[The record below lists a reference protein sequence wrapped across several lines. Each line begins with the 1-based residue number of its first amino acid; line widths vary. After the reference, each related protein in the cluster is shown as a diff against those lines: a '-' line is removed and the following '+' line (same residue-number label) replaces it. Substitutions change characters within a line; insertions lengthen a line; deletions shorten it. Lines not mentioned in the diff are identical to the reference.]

1 MKKLIKNINFE
12 YLYLKYAKT
21 FLAMF
26 LLAIVMN
33 GLLVFMNYEY
43 VSSTYND
50 YIHMEEWYKESGGD
64 IEGDLSS
71 DYEFVNNEDGST
83 TVENPIRYYYDQM
96 SQALFVVSPEYAISH
111 ILEFSILIF
120 PLLFVILGSVLA
132 TSDYKNKVY
141 KHKILRF
148 GRDNYFLSK
157 FIISCCLI
165 FTSVLFVVFV
175 SKTVSLVTYSHICSK
190 FPIEQFEVA
199 SVELLSSD
207 LIKLLLMMFI
217 SLTYLSIG
225 FCIGTILKSSIVTT
239 CIMAVYLYIIPIFN
253 KFEIKNCCYKLMKD
267 KFNFLGLVNISSG
280 KEIDSLLGIVFI
292 LLLIV
297 ASNLFSYII
306 IKKRSAFA

>member
-12 YLYLKYAKT
+12 YLYLKYSKT

-43 VSSTYND
+43 ISSTYND

-71 DYEFVNNEDGST
+71 DYEFVNNE
-83 TVENPIRYYYDQM
+83 E
-96 SQALFVVSPEYAISH
+96 
-111 ILEFSILIF
+111 
-120 PLLFVILGSVLA
+120 
-132 TSDYKNKVY
+132 
-141 KHKILRF
+141 
-148 GRDNYFLSK
+148 
-157 FIISCCLI
+157 

-267 KFNFLGLVNISSG
+267 KFDFLGLVNISSG
-280 KEIDSLLGIVFI
+280 KEIDSLLGIVFT